1 MEALLKGF
9 LNSSDSQTKPPTHT
23 LMDGGKFYVPKCK
36 MTAFYKKILKM
47 RFVNGQTI
55 PPIVER
61 MSENHPFIVDIDIKY
76 KDKLSERQYTDET
89 IEKLVTYLYAKLSD
103 YLELAD
109 DSREVWVQEKDTVY
123 PCKAKGFQTK
133 DGIHFV
139 FPHIIIDKALYKTI
153 INLMQSE
160 KVVEEIFAETCA
172 IPPDNS
178 ENTLLDGAFT
188 SWQPYGC
195 SKANESPYTLT
206 KVFAINEEYLPEL
219 CDEETFQDEYGNTPE
234 NNLRIAQQMS
244 VVYREP
250 SDIQTTEIFREEIE
264 AKGLKISTQPN
275 GNAMDTQNAQNAQ
288 NAPKPKKK
296 HVYGKDKNLDKIMY
310 RIEGEELKL
319 VRALAKCLSKERSE
333 DYEEWINAGLMFHNI
348 NEELL
353 DAWKAF
359 SAQSDSYNESECE
372 KKWFSFRKNYSGAK
386 RGMGSLV
393 QMARKDNLELFLR
406 EKRNSLEGSV
416 DESVKKGSDA
426 DYLVA
431 TAIYNY
437 YKSEFISVDA
447 DDEWYHFNGTR
458 WERTIKGVE
467 LKNLVHTEIYR
478 VYEQYYPKY
487 SKIAME
493 NPDSEDAKKW
503 MKNLFGIQMKL
514 VKDSYVKSLMSSLR
528 GLFHRKDIMEQFDSN
543 LDLIGFENGV
553 YDLKQHVFRE
563 GRPEDYIT
571 MTNKITLPVEK
582 TELPIK
588 LDDLVVKMTER
599 IEDYEELR
607 EDMMDFLEK
616 IIPNRNLREYTLRFI
631 SKCLSGE
638 NRDEGFYI
646 WTGSGGNGK
655 SKLVDLAMKC
665 MGEYAC
671 NLPVSLL
678 TQKRKASGAANPEMA
693 RTRGRRFA
701 VMQEPDINETLNVG
715 EMKEITG
722 NDVIQARGLYK
733 EPFEFIPQFKLLMMC
748 NDLPNI
754 PSNDDGTWRRL
765 EAVPFKSRFVRPE
778 QVDENQ
784 HKYLIDKELK
794 HKLPEWKEVFM
805 MILLKEWRQY
815 DKHGIHI
822 PEEVKERT
830 NEYRNANDVVGQW
843 ISSDNCQEAPNEMST
858 DGITEIAPSGGDLK
872 NLWENGFK
880 GWCEEQ
886 EIARHLMPSKTK
898 FKESLIKWQRN
909 SSYGLDIGKK
919 KSENKINGTLND
931 PRFNLVCE

>member
-1 MEALLKGF
+1 MDALLKGF
-9 LNSSDSQTKPPTHT
+9 LNSPDSQTKPPTHT
-23 LMDGGKFYVPKCK
+23 LMDGGKFYVPKSK
-36 MTAFYKKILKM
+36 MTAFYKKILKI
-47 RFVNGQTI
+47 RFVNGQNV

-61 MSENHPFIVDIDIKY
+61 MSDNHPFIVDIDIKY

-89 IEKLVTYLYAKLSD
+89 IEKLVSYLYAKLSD
-103 YLELAD
+103 YLELGD

-123 PCKAKGFQTK
+123 PCKTKGFQTK

-153 INLMQSE
+153 ITLMQSE
-160 KVVEEIFAETCA
+160 KVVEDIFAETCA

-188 SWQPYGC
+188 AWQPYGC

-206 KVFAINEEYLPEL
+206 KVFAINEDCLPEL

-250 SDIQTTEIFREEIE
+250 SEIQTTEIFLE
-264 AKGLKISTQPN
+264 AIKEKGLKISTQPN
-275 GNAMDTQNAQNAQ
+275 GNAMDTQ

-296 HVYGKDKNLDKIMY
+296 HVYGKDKNLDKIVY
-310 RIEGEELKL
+310 RIEGDELKL

-333 DYEEWINAGLMFHNI
+333 EYDKWVLAGMCLHNI
-348 NEELL
+348 NESLKET
-353 DAWKAF
+353 WKEF
-359 SAQSDSYNESECE
+359 SALSDSYNASECD
-372 KKWFSFRKNYSGAK
+372 KKWLTFRNNYEGK
-386 RGMGSLV
+386 RLGMGSLKHW
-393 QMARKDNLELFLR
+393 AKCDNSSLYKKSLR
-406 EKRNSLEGSV
+406 ESLTEKLHKTIFTKFAGP
-416 DESVKKGSDA
+416 DA
-426 DYLVA
+426 HFCVNEVIFKYFE
-431 TAIYNY
+431 NQ
-437 YKSEFISVDA
+437 FISVNINN
-447 DDEWYHFNGTR
+447 EWFYFNGTR
-458 WERTIKGVE
+458 WERS
-467 LKNLVHTEIYR
+467 LKATKLKECIHREIWDIY
-478 VYEQYYPKY
+478 
-487 SKIAME
+487 AMYARDLRDQDNE
-493 NPDSEDAKKW
+493 VGADICLDFQKKLL
-503 MKNLFGIQMKL
+503 KET
-514 VKDSYVKSLMSSLR
+514 YVKTLIE
-528 GLFHRKDIMEQFDSN
+528 GLSHMFYRKDIMEQFDAN

-588 LDDLVVKMTER
+588 LDDLVLKMTER

-765 EAVPFKSRFVRPE
+765 EAVPFRSRFVKSE
-778 QVDENQ
+778 QVDESQ

-794 HKLPEWKEVFM
+794 HKLPEWKEVFLM
-805 MILLKEWRQY
+805 VLLQEWRQY
-815 DKHGIHI
+815 DIHGITI
-822 PEEVKERT
+822 PDEVKERT

-843 ISSDNCQEAPNEMST
+843 IASDNCQEAPNEMST
-858 DGITEIAPSGGDLK
+858 DGVTEIAPSGGDLK

-880 GWCEEQ
+880 VWCEEQ
-886 EIARHLMPSKTK
+886 EIAKHLMPSKTK
-898 FKESLIKWQRN
+898 FKESLIKWQQN

-931 PRFNLVCE
+931 PRFNLICE